1 MWVGEEWCVCV
12 WGETGVWVC
21 EEWVWEEGGGRQVCG
36 CGCGRS
42 GVCVL
47 EEKGVWVWVKSGVCG
62 GGEGGGGEGGRGG
75 RGEDE
80 DEISL
85 S

>member
-1 MWVGEEWCVCV
+1 MC
-12 WGETGVWVC
+12 
-21 EEWVWEEGGGRQVCG
+21 GGRQVCG
-36 CGCGRS
+36 CVRSGCGRR
-42 GVCVL
+42 GEGDRCVGVGVGGVVCVL